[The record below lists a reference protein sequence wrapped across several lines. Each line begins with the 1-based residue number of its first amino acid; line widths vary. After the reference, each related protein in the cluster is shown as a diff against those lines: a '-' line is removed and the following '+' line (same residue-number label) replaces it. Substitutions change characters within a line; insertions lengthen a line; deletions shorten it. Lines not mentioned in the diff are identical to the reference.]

1 MVKTSNTLSGHA
13 RNHSKKAAA
22 ERIAKRVKG
31 VVKPRVNAAD
41 VKEKIDAA
49 LRRNAEIDA
58 RKISVD
64 INDGS
69 VTLRGTVRS
78 FVEREDAVSAAWA
91 APGVRKV
98 IDELTV
104 RAA

>member
-1 MVKTSNTLSGHA
+1 MVKTNNT
-13 RNHSKKAAA
+13 
-22 ERIAKRVKG
+22 RVKG

-64 INDGS
+64 ISDGS

-78 FVEREDAVSAAWA
+78 LAEREDAVSAAWT

-104 RAA
+104 HAA